1 VRQRTKSSVGVVIV
15 GLIPAFMGGPV
26 WAIVL
31 AVLFAIGAYEYQT
44 LAQRISPR
52 TRPFGLVLAPVFAL
66 VAATGGGAQA
76 LLGII
81 ALAVGLPFFELI
93 LRQDLK
99 GTFVE
104 WALAVAGTLYLGVPL
119 FAAVALRKTEGTIEA
134 AWLNDVADWAAL
146 GWAAA
151 PRGLAWLLTVILIT
165 WLSDSGAY
173 LVGRSYGRR
182 QLVPVV
188 SPKKTVEG
196 LIGGLVAAALTGA
209 LAIALFGLGVSWAI
223 GLLLGVVVGVVGVVG
238 DLAESIMKRQ
248 AGVKD
253 SGSLIPG
260 HGGML
265 DRLDALL
272 FTFTAG
278 WYLASLIDRT
288 LT

>member
-1 VRQRTKSSVGVVIV
+1 VQQRVKSSVGVVIV
-15 GLIPAFMGGPV
+15 GLVPAFMGGPV
-26 WAIVL
+26 WAVAL
-31 AVLFAIGAYEYQT
+31 AVLFAIGAHEYQA
-44 LAQRISPR
+44 LAVRISPG
-52 TRPFGLVLAPVFAL
+52 TRPFGLLLVPAFAL

-76 LLGII
+76 LLGIV
-81 ALAVGLPFFELI
+81 ALAVGLPLFESI
-93 LRQDLK
+93 LRKDLR

-104 WALAVAGTLYLGVPL
+104 WALSAAGTLYLGVPL
-119 FAAVALRKTEGTIEA
+119 FAAVAMRKTEGSIDA
-134 AWLNDVADWAAL
+134 GWLTDLAEWVSL

-151 PRGLAWLLTVILIT
+151 PRGLAWLLVVILVT

-182 QLVPVV
+182 PLVPVV

-209 LAIALFGLGVSWAI
+209 VAVVLFGLNVSWAI
-223 GLLLGVVVGVVGVVG
+223 GLLLGIVIGAIGVVG

-253 SGSLIPG
+253 SGTLIPG

-288 LT
+288 FT